1 MPKVSSETSYITG
14 ISIDEE
20 GRGGGGEGI
29 GIYSGTAQ

>member
-20 GRGGGGEGI
+20 GRGEGI